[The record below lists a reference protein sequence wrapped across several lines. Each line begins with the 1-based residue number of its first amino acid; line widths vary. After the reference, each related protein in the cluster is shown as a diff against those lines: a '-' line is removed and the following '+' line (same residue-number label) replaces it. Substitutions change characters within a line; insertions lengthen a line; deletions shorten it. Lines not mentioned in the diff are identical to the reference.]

1 MNDYLKAA
9 IGTKNQEYYLDHFK
23 YFEDNP
29 RFSISWN
36 WAALF
41 FNFFWLIY
49 RKLYLLALLCL
60 ILPFP
65 YGSLLA
71 FDYATQYNL
80 KDISTAYLALSA
92 VFLLLLVPM
101 LANGI
106 YYSHLKRKIKTINR
120 RTEDEPRRLQKIAA
134 AGGTNKW
141 LLGISLAFVIVS
153 ITALVSVIAI
163 PAYEDR
169 LRREIIVNAM
179 EAATEYRAAVER
191 YFTQNQRYPQ
201 TNLEANVPILVGN
214 ANIESILILE
224 KGIVMMKLSGD
235 RKLQGKSI
243 KFIPSLQQGRLI
255 GWRCFG
261 LGIRDRYLPQN
272 CTFQ

>member
-1 MNDYLKAA
+1 M
-9 IGTKNQEYYLDHFK
+9 
-23 YFEDNP
+23 
-29 RFSISWN
+29 
-36 WAALF
+36 
-41 FNFFWLIY
+41 
-49 RKLYLLALLCL
+49 
-60 ILPFP
+60 LPFP
-65 YGSLLA
+65 YGLLIA

-92 VFLLLLVPM
+92 VFLLLFVPM
-101 LANGI
+101 FANGV
-106 YYSHLKRKIKTINR
+106 YYSHLKRKIKAINR
-120 RTEDEPRRLQKIAA
+120 HTEDESRRLQKIAS

-141 LLGISLAFVIVS
+141 LLGISLTFVIAS
-153 ITALVSVIAI
+153 IVALAAVIAI

-169 LRREIIVNAM
+169 LRREIIVNAIQT
-179 EAATEYRAAVER
+179 ATDYRAAVER

-201 TNLEANVPILVGN
+201 TNMDANVPVLVGN

-235 RKLQGKSI
+235 RILRGKSI
-243 KFIPSLQQGRLI
+243 KFIPSQQQGRVV
-255 GWRCFG
+255 GWRCIG